1 MQEAAMQKQTKGT
14 KGKRRISFSFLAP
27 RAREVSLV
35 ADFNNWQPGNHPMK
49 KGRHGE
55 WTRTVF
61 LLPGT
66 YEYKFYVDGVW
77 RADERNSKWRKNK
90 YGTRNSLLKVNPH

>member
-1 MQEAAMQKQTKGT
+1 V
-14 KGKRRISFSFLAP
+14 AP

-35 ADFNNWQPGNHPMK
+35 ADFNGWQPESHPMK
-49 KGRHGE
+49 RGEHGR

-66 YEYKFYVDGVW
+66 YEYKFHVDGTW
-77 RADERNSKWRKNK
+77 KIDERNSKWCKNK
-90 YGTRNSLLKVNPH
+90 YGTRNSLLEINPR